1 MILSLKVKMAKWA
14 LPVFWT
20 FHQPNQALRGKGWR
34 RPEWLVSIPDP
45 GFLSWV
51 GWGEN
56 GKEGQEV
63 WITLEVEFRNKGTQ
77 SVTTTYFSA
86 PDWYGLE
93 CVIYTGLS
101 CFLSDAER
109 KAAFT
114 KGWLIFT
121 FRKAEM
127 KSLFGPKVN
136 FSVIC
141 LKKNVRWSKNSC
153 LDQVNK

>member
-63 WITLEVEFRNKGTQ
+63 WVTLEVEFRNKGTQ

-93 CVIYTGLS
+93 CVICPGLS

-114 KGWLIFT
+114 KVKDGLF
-121 FRKAEM
+121 
-127 KSLFGPKVN
+127 SLSGK
-136 FSVIC
+136 
-141 LKKNVRWSKNSC
+141 LRWSLYLGQKLTS
-153 LDQVNK
+153 LWFTLRKMSDEVKILV